1 MQQSGLNGTSVN
13 STLSSEPVVI
23 SQVVTAVS
31 AIIANRQDELS
42 TEAAAAVMHVVDAVV
57 GSSQESASGAASNST
72 GSAGTSPPLAASSV
86 ALSEQLL
93 AIVARVN
100 VHVAHW
106 THWRRRLQQDTARRA
121 TSTASGSTT
130 SSSVA
135 VGTVPSTWAHDTADK
150 IARGLADTLV
160 PGSPS
165 VSLTAGSVSDN
176 SQLSVRGLVTDIRHA
191 GHLMPVFSWCCLF
204 ALHLSRRLSSWQ

>member
-42 TEAAAAVMHVVDAVV
+42 TEAAVAVMHVVDAVV
-57 GSSQESASGAASNST
+57 GSSQESVSGAASNST
-72 GSAGTSPPLAASSV
+72 GSAGTSPPLATSSV

-93 AIVARVN
+93 AIVAGVN

-106 THWRRRLQQDTARRA
+106 TRWRRRLQQDTARR
-121 TSTASGSTT
+121 TTGTASGST
-130 SSSVA
+130 SSSVVA
-135 VGTVPSTWAHDTADK
+135 GTVPSTWAHDTADK